1 MQLKS
6 GTHLQNGKY
15 KIERVL
21 GQGGF
26 GITYLATQE
35 LLDRKVCIKE
45 FFFKEY
51 CERDETTS
59 HVSLGTQSNHEIVER
74 FLNKFL
80 KEARTI
86 SQLDHPNIIHIHDI
100 FKENNTA
107 YYVME
112 YIEGESLLDRVNRY
126 GAMSEAD
133 AIAYIKQVS
142 QALDFIHQRSI
153 NHLDVKPANIMV
165 CQTDNKA
172 ILIDFGLSKQYDEQ
186 GGQTSTTP
194 VGISHGYAPME
205 QYNVGGVSMFSPQ
218 TDIYSLG
225 ATLYKLVTGIT
236 PPQAAEVLNE
246 GLPELPNKL
255 SYGVKTAI
263 TKAMQVRKKDRP
275 ENVKDFLDMLG
286 NNSPEKSNEETK
298 TIESRYKK
306 VEDEST
312 KVLDEPVLSDNMH
325 QPKYVDDRPKPTVT
339 IVSEKESKK
348 RVSGNKIWIMVLL
361 IVVLA
366 GVIGYIRI
374 ENEKEEKARI
384 EAYQMAQAQKQEAY
398 NAMMADKME
407 YIQLIG
413 EGDILLNNKK
423 YSESINKYKQAQVF
437 EIKYSNTEYSLE
449 FNEGTDKKIS
459 AANKAEQEYKIE
471 QSVITNNKVVDLG
484 LSVLWA
490 GWNIGASSPEGYGGL
505 YRYGDPYN
513 KITTWDNNACP
524 NYDIVNTD
532 KDIAK
537 IHWGNG
543 WRMPT
548 MAELQELA
556 DKCTFIEV
564 KYKGVEGHRVVGPNG
579 NCIFLPSAGTMYNYG
594 RSQSGDFGSYM
605 SGELNR
611 SNYEEVRQLFVDDG
625 QANELNYYKGTGNS
639 VRAVKNR

>member
-1 MQLKS
+1 MQLQS
-6 GTHLQNGKY
+6 GALLQGGKY
-15 KIERVL
+15 KIEHVL

-51 CERDETTS
+51 CERDETS
-59 HVSLGTQSNHEIVER
+59 SCVSLGTQSSHEVVER
-74 FLNKFL
+74 FMAKFL

-86 SQLDHPNIIHIHDI
+86 SQLEHPNIIKIFDI

-112 YIEGESLLDRVNRY
+112 YIEGESLLDKVNRG
-126 GAMSEAD
+126 GALLESEAVD
-133 AIAYIKQVS
+133 YIRQVAS
-142 QALDFIHQRSI
+142 ALDFVHQRSL

-165 CQTDNKA
+165 RQIDNKA
-172 ILIDFGLSKQYDEQ
+172 VLIDFGLSKQYDEQ

-205 QYNVGGVSMFSPQ
+205 QYNVGGVSTFSPQ

-225 ATLYKLVTGIT
+225 ATLYKLVTGNT
-236 PPQAAEVLNE
+236 PPQATDILND
-246 GLPELPNKL
+246 GLPELSVGL
-255 SYGVKTAI
+255 SSGVKKTI
-263 TKAMQVRKKDRP
+263 TQSMQVRKKERP
-275 ENVKDFLDMLG
+275 ESISAFMSML
-286 NNSPEKSNEETK
+286 ETK
-298 TIESRYKK
+298 TSTVSDENTKYIQQQKQADETTKIINASPKNEVVQHPKSVANKPQSK
-306 VEDEST
+306 VT
-312 KVLDEPVLSDNMH
+312 M
-325 QPKYVDDRPKPTVT
+325 
-339 IVSEKESKK
+339 VSEKESKERK
-348 RVSGNKIWIMVLL
+348 NGNKIWIAVLL
-361 IVVLA
+361 IVLLA
-366 GVIGYIRI
+366 GVVGYIGI
-374 ENEKEEKARI
+374 ENRKEENARI
-384 EAYQMAQAQKQEAY
+384 EAYLMAQAQNQKAY
-398 NAMMADKME
+398 NAMITDKME
-407 YIQLIG
+407 YVQLIG

-437 EIKYSNTEYSLE
+437 EIRYSNTEYSLE
-449 FNEGTDKKIS
+449 FNERTDKKIS
-459 AANKAEQEYKIE
+459 AANKAEQEYRIE

-490 GWNIGASSPEGYGGL
+490 GWNIGTSSPEGYGGL
-505 YRYGDPYN
+505 YRYGDPYK
-513 KITTWDNNACP
+513 KITTWDKNACP

-537 IHWGNG
+537 IHWGDG

-564 KYKGVEGHRVVGPNG
+564 KYKGVVGHKVVGPNG
-579 NCIFLPSAGTMYNYG
+579 NCIFLPSAGVMYNYG
-594 RSQSGDFGSYM
+594 RSQAGDFGIYM
-605 SGELNR
+605 SGELD
-611 SNYEEVRQLFVDDG
+611 SYEEICHLHVDDG
-625 QANELNYYKGTGNS
+625 ETLVMSDSGYGNS